1 MAIRRSD
8 KIKAVLFIL
17 VTTVLL
23 TTLIIS
29 LVGTQWLQKKDRY
42 YIEFKEPI
50 RGLNV
55 GSIVRYH
62 GVQVGKV
69 RKIIFDMHTTITVSR
84 VTIEVMQNTPIK
96 TDSKAV
102 LEIDS
107 LIVGNRFIQIT
118 PGSADAALLPPNS
131 PERKYLI
138 PSEPS
143 GLEKTAGKIEVLLA
157 EMGPM
162 MNNIRQMF
170 SSENAQ
176 SISSILVQVDTLIAQ
191 EEVSDKIGPLL
202 DNLGDIFS
210 EENANTVS
218 SILAQVDVMIASNST
233 NVANTLEDF
242 RATLSNI
249 NKSFEVANAMMIQN
263 QRNIAVTL
271 KNLRDTTES
280 MQELIEK
287 LNRQPSLLI
296 RGSRNKEEDWS
307 NE

>member
-1 MAIRRSD
+1 
-8 KIKAVLFIL
+8 
-17 VTTVLL
+17 
-23 TTLIIS
+23 
-29 LVGTQWLQKKDRY
+29 
-42 YIEFKEPI
+42 
-50 RGLNV
+50 
-55 GSIVRYH
+55 
-62 GVQVGKV
+62 
-69 RKIIFDMHTTITVSR
+69 MHTTITVSR
-84 VTIEVMQNTPIK
+84 VTIEVTQNTPIK
-96 TDSKAV
+96 TDSKAI

-118 PGSADAALLPPNS
+118 PGSADAQLLPPNS

-143 GLEKTAGKIEVLLA
+143 GLEKTAGKIEILLA

-202 DNLGDIFS
+202 DNLGEIFS
-210 EENANTVS
+210 EENANTIS

-233 NVANTLEDF
+233 NIADTLDDF
-242 RATLSNI
+242 RATLNNI
-249 NKSFEVANAMMIQN
+249 NKSFEVANALMMQN

-287 LNRQPSLLI
+287 INRQPSLLI
-296 RGSRNKEEDWS
+296 RGSRDDKEDWS